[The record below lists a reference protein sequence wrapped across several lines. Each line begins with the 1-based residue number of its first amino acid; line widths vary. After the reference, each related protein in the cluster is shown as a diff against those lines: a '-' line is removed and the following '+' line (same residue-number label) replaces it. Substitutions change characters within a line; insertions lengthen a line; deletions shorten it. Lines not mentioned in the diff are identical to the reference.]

1 MRGSD
6 GEEVDGWGNADSD
19 EREEWGGGGVNVKDK
34 QPQQ

>member
-19 EREEWGGGGVNVKDK
+19 EREEWGGGVNVKDK